1 MIQSII
7 QVIIDKNPSIHAIE
21 TCGNGR
27 VKNQEVHHYDSADLR
42 PKLTDNPNEPDF
54 FAPIEEWEVFFKTLN
69 INERREFY
77 STLEMMIETIRSIR
91 LEKNL
96 VSRNRKNSL
105 SRFCLGN
112 VCDWN

>member
-1 MIQSII
+1 MMVQ
-7 QVIIDKNPSIHAIE
+7 
-21 TCGNGR
+21 TFM
-27 VKNQEVHHYDSADLR
+27 R

-54 FAPIEEWEVFFKTLN
+54 FAPIEEWELFFKSLN

-77 STLEMMIETIRSIR
+77 STLEMVIETIRGIR

-96 VSRNRKNSL
+96 KSERENSL